1 LLASIITNTD
11 DAIVSKDLSGI
22 VTSWNKGAERMFGF
36 AADEMIGRSITTI
49 IPPDRQDEELGI
61 LATSAAVNQSVPTG
75 LCASARTAASL
86 TFPLLY
92 HR

>member
-1 LLASIITNTD
+1 MRAEQSGQLLASIITNTD

-49 IPPDRQDEELGI
+49 IRPIAKTRNLESSQHPPR
-61 LATSAAVNQSVPTG
+61 
-75 LCASARTAASL
+75 
-86 TFPLLY
+86 
-92 HR
+92 